1 MFYYDSRAA
10 EAASVS
16 QIPLTRSVLTKVW
29 KSPTRPISKVLFHG
43 KYVYVK
49 LNLKLKASL
58 ISLVASARDL

>member
-16 QIPLTRSVLTKVW
+16 QIPLTGSVLTRVW

-49 LNLKLKASL
+49 LNLKL
-58 ISLVASARDL
+58 